1 MGSFRNFRNL
11 KESSIR
17 VQAAKLLLYRL
28 KDKKMLDL
36 RGEDKIYR
44 DAEIE
49 FLINNY
55 SELEL
60 FIFTGETSHIRYRN
74 HKRDKRGKLISVEA
88 YAVYGK

>member
-1 MGSFRNFRNL
+1 MGNFRNFRNL

-44 DAEIE
+44 DAEIK
-49 FLINNY
+49 FLIDNY
-55 SELEL
+55 KELEM
-60 FIFTGETSHIRYRN
+60 FIFTGDTSNIRFRN
-74 HKRDKRGKLISVEA
+74 HKRDKHGKLISVEA
-88 YAVYGK
+88 YAVHG